1 MNLPLKFQNEKVLT
15 ILDVLEDIDFFTEN
29 AGKKLK
35 MNCQMN
41 IVVMK
46 SAQNLILIVFDKMIL
61 VRGRNDK

>member
-1 MNLPLKFQNEKVLT
+1 MNLPLKFQNEKFLT

-29 AGKKLK
+29 AGKRLK

-46 SAQNLILIVFDKMIL
+46 SAQNLILIVFDK
-61 VRGRNDK
+61 NDSRPRQK